1 MKPVPL
7 WASLYIKIP
16 TVAVLLRHI
25 NQHSLQEIL
34 SWVWQKRIKIYLDF
48 IKPGVQDAMGDWS
61 W

>member
-1 MKPVPL
+1 MKPIPP
-7 WASLYIKIP
+7 WASLYITIP
-16 TVAVLLRHI
+16 TVGVLLRHI

-48 IKPGVQDAMGDWS
+48 IEPGVQAAMGDWS